1 MIAHACV
8 KKGTEGSHVYHD
20 DVDGLREFVLR
31 LGIVG

>member
-8 KKGTEGSHVYHD
+8 VEGTEGSQVYHN